1 MLGSDVMRGYND
13 TLILCL
19 LMEHDSY
26 GYEISRE
33 IERRAAGQYA
43 IKETTLYSAFGRMEK
58 QGYVASYQGQE
69 TQGRPRTYY
78 TITNTGRQVYREKCA
93 EWLVLK
99 RVVDAFTGE
108 DTKDGANP

>member
-19 LMEHDSY
+19 LMEGDSY

-33 IERRAAGQYA
+33 IEKRAAGQYT
-43 IKETTLYSAFGRMEK
+43 IKETTLYSAFGRLEK
-58 QGYVASYQGQE
+58 QGCVASYQGDE

-78 TITNTGRQVYREKCA
+78 TVTGAGRQFYREKCA
-93 EWLVLK
+93 EWQVLK
-99 RVVDAFTGE
+99 RVVDAFTRE
-108 DTKDGANP
+108 EMKDGADS